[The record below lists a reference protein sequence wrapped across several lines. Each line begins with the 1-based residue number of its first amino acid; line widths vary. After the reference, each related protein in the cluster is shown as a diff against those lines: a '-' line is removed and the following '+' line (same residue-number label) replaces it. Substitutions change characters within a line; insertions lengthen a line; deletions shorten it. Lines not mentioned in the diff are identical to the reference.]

1 MRFSGQLQVREQ
13 RSGLTAELQRLA
25 TQSTM
30 ALEISSLKQRSER
43 WLKPIQPLIDAVQL
57 WLQADGLRMSAAMSF
72 YGMLSLA
79 PLLLAVVWLL
89 GWWMDRS
96 YIETTLINQVQ
107 SVVGDKVAQVIQGAL
122 SSAKSSDEGTLASVL
137 GLVMMLSG
145 ATGVFVE
152 LQASLDKLWSMDE
165 TPPEKPP
172 AAWLGMAV
180 SRLRGLSYV
189 AGLGF
194 LLLLSMVLSTTIQIV
209 TKWANDELQMVP
221 LGPLVG
227 LINESVSFGISV
239 LLFLGLMR
247 MGTGVKPKMRHLL
260 MGAIMGAALFTIGKQ
275 ALAWY
280 LSTAAVVSAYGAA
293 GSLVVVLMW
302 FYFTCAILLFSAAT
316 AKACSRANMEFRR
329 PFSSQNP
336 EPIAQKWDLSKLPDN
351 AGENI

>member
-1 MRFSGQLQVREQ
+1 MAMDFSLWK
-13 RSGLTAELQRLA
+13 QRL
-25 TQSTM
+25 T
-30 ALEISSLKQRSER
+30 R
-43 WLKPIQPLIDAVQL
+43 WSKPFQPLMDAVQL

-79 PLLLAVVWLL
+79 PLLLAVVGLL

-96 YIETTLINQVQ
+96 YVESTLIEQVQ
-107 SVVGDKVAQVIQGAL
+107 GLVGERAAQVIQGAL
-122 SSAKSSDEGTLASVL
+122 SSAKSSGEGSLASIL

-152 LQASLDKLWSMDE
+152 LQASLDKLWSMGE
-165 TPPEKPP
+165 EPVPQTK
-172 AAWLGMAV
+172 AAWWGMAI

-194 LLLLSMVLSTTIQIV
+194 LLLVSMVLSTAIQMV
-209 TKWANDELQMVP
+209 TKWANDELQLVP
-221 LGPLVG
+221 LGPVMG
-227 LINESVSFGISV
+227 IINESVSFGISV

-247 MGTGVKPKMRHLL
+247 MGTGLKPTLKYLL
-260 MGAIMGAALFTIGKQ
+260 LGSVMGAILFTLGKQ

-302 FYFTCAILLFSAAT
+302 FYFTSAVLLFAAAT
-316 AKACSRANMEFRR
+316 AKACSRAGVKFHKPFMPR
-329 PFSSQNP
+329 PKTGTPAPQNLGTLP
-336 EPIAQKWDLSKLPDN
+336 EH

>member
-1 MRFSGQLQVREQ
+1 MAMDFSLWK
-13 RSGLTAELQRLA
+13 QRL
-25 TQSTM
+25 T
-30 ALEISSLKQRSER
+30 R
-43 WLKPIQPLIDAVQL
+43 WSKPFQPLMDAVQL

-79 PLLLAVVWLL
+79 PLLLAVVGLL

-96 YIETTLINQVQ
+96 YVESTLIEQVQ
-107 SVVGDKVAQVIQGAL
+107 GLVGERAAQVIQGAL
-122 SSAKSSDEGTLASVL
+122 SSAKSSGEGSLASIL

-152 LQASLDKLWSMDE
+152 LQASLDKLWSMGE
-165 TPPEKPP
+165 ESRPQENKP
-172 AAWLGMAV
+172 WWSMAV
-180 SRLRGLSYV
+180 SRLWGLSYV
-189 AGLGF
+189 VGLGF
-194 LLLLSMVLSTTIQIV
+194 LLLVSMVLSTAIQMV
-209 TKWANDELQMVP
+209 TKWANDELQLVP
-221 LGPLVG
+221 LGPVMG
-227 LINESVSFGISV
+227 IINESVSFGISV

-247 MGTGVKPKMRHLL
+247 MGTGLKPTLKYLL
-260 MGAIMGAALFTIGKQ
+260 LGSVMGAILFTLGKQ

-329 PFSSQNP
+329 PFSTQNP